1 MTSKFT
7 TARISK
13 ENNALLNQLR
23 DDLNFNSVN
32 KVISK
37 LIEIY
42 KNLNSQT
49 NENTPDRKKEVEHE
63 TGNIQQNS

>member
-1 MTSKFT
+1 MTSEFT
-7 TARISK
+7 TTRISK

-32 KVISK
+32 EVISK
-37 LIEIY
+37 LIETY
-42 KNLNSQT
+42 KNLNSKT
-49 NENTPDRKKEVEHE
+49 NENTPDKKKEVEYE